1 MKQLIVLC
9 LIYANCYLLFAQNTT
24 LNPITERSYLLQNVQ
39 EIPAIGTWGELI
51 LLNNS
56 FPILVNAQGER
67 EAIVGGAMMGRGK
80 IVAFGHD
87 GFFDKDGLK
96 NDQTKQLIYNS
107 IFWAANKKEKPV
119 ILIRGLDVLSD
130 YLATQGFS
138 LKKIS
143 NETVLSAE
151 LLNTVDVVILNPDR
165 LKTENNEIE
174 TLKKALKS
182 GKGGLFAGLGWGW
195 QQLNPNLSLKDDF
208 KGNILL
214 ADAGIEWGQEACF
227 AKKVVADV
235 KLEGLFSYAEAKKYI
250 LTNNVK
256 QAEKKEF
263 GNALKKLMQTLPA
276 IIQKEKP
283 FVIPS
288 DFPGNAPANTPKVI
302 KNVTIN
308 TQVPYWHCTGLYAQA
323 GSMITFTT
331 QNNIKTGK
339 YKVRI
344 GSHTDKLYEVKGDW
358 QRMPEVS
365 LAFSL
370 QKGTTQVFNP
380 FGGMIYIEVP
390 EKNQENIKLNF
401 SISGAIE
408 APFFKLG
415 QTSIEDWREK
425 IRNSPAPWAE
435 IEGETFAFTIESE
448 YVRNLNN
455 PQEVAQFWDKI
466 QTANRELVVWKT
478 DKPHRMRLVF
488 DRQISNGYMHSGY
501 PIMALTGKEY
511 TDEQAS
517 IIDIKNPKKW
527 GFVHELGHNHQE
539 PAWTFDGT
547 VEVTCNLFSM
557 FALEKVMNLKQEEM
571 IDALTPTETKKK
583 WDEYT
588 KSGKSFEKWKKDPFL
603 ALIMYQQLINYYGW
617 ENLKKVFKTY
627 RNMPENELPKNN
639 ASKMDTWVKIYSNVV
654 GEDLSDFFD
663 TWNLPVSMN
672 TKTSLKNLPKA
683 NTKKIMGL

>member
-9 LIYANCYLLFAQNTT
+9 LIYANCSLLFAQNTT

-107 IFWAANKKEKPV
+107 IFWAANKKEKPI

-390 EKNQENIKLNF
+390 EKNQENIKLTF

-588 KSGKSFEKWKKDPFL
+588 KSGKSFEKWKKEPFL

>member
-1 MKQLIVLC
+1 MKKLIMLW
-9 LIYANCYLLFAQNTT
+9 LLYANCYQLFAQNTP
-24 LNPITERSYLLQNVQ
+24 LNPATERSYLLQNVK
-39 EIPAIGTWGELI
+39 EVPAIGTWGELI

-56 FPILVNAQGER
+56 FPILVNAQGAR
-67 EAIVGGAMMGRGK
+67 EAIVGGAMMGKGK
-80 IVAFGHD
+80 VVAFGHD
-87 GFFDKDGLK
+87 GFFDKEGLK
-96 NDQTKQLIYNS
+96 NTQTKQLINNA
-107 IFWAANKKEKPV
+107 IRWTANKKDKPV
-119 ILIRGLDVLSD
+119 ILIRGLDVLAD
-130 YLATQGFS
+130 YLVTQGFS
-138 LKKIS
+138 LQKIN

-151 LLNTVDVVILNPDR
+151 LLNTVDVIILNPDR

-174 TLKKALKS
+174 ILKKALKS

-214 ADAGIEWGQEACF
+214 ADAGIEWGEEASY

-235 KLEGLFSYAEAKKYI
+235 ELEGIFSYTDAKKYV
-250 LTNNVK
+250 LANNLA
-256 QAEKKEF
+256 QADKKKF
-263 GNALKKLMQTLPA
+263 GSALKKLMQVLPA
-276 IIQKEKP
+276 IIQNEKP

-288 DFPGNAPANTPKVI
+288 DFPGNAPANTPTVT

-308 TQVPYWHCTGLYAQA
+308 TQIPYWHCTGLYAPA
-323 GSMITFTT
+323 GAMITLIT

-344 GSHTDKLYEVKGDW
+344 GSHTDKLYEVKENW
-358 QRMPEVS
+358 QRVPEVS

-390 EKNQENIKLNF
+390 EKNQENIKLNI

-415 QTSIEDWREK
+415 QTSIEDWRSK
-425 IRNSPAPWAE
+425 IRNFSAPWAE
-435 IEGETFAFTIESE
+435 IEGENFAFTIESE
-448 YVRNLNN
+448 YIRNLNN

-466 QTANRELVVWKT
+466 QAANRELVAWKT
-478 DKPHRMRLVF
+478 DKPHKMRLVF
-488 DRQISNGYMHSGY
+488 DRQISLGYMHSGY
-501 PIMALTGKEY
+501 PIMALTGKAY
-511 TDEQAS
+511 ADEQAS

-539 PAWTFDGT
+539 SAWTFDGT

-571 IDALTPTETKKK
+571 IDALTPTETKKM

-588 KSGKSFEKWKKDPFL
+588 KSGKSFEKWKKEPFI

-617 ENLKKVFKTY
+617 ENLKKVFKVY
-627 RNMPENELPKNN
+627 RNMPEKELPKDNK
-639 ASKMDTWVKIYSNVV
+639 SKMDTWLKTYSNVV

-663 TWNLPVSMN
+663 IWNLPVSMDAKN
-672 TKTSLKNLPKA
+672 SLKNLPKA
-683 NTKKIMGL
+683 NTKKIMGF